1 MKQMDNEKK
10 PVGGQSPEEA
20 AAEDTAARTEEA
32 QAEDTA
38 AAENTNTS
46 GDQAEAADQPE
57 GSGEA
62 PEQETET
69 EAPQDGPKISPEVE
83 AAAKQEAAEEEM
95 KKKAQANAPK
105 APRKNIFASSKFKHG
120 GMATAFT
127 AGFIVI
133 VILINVVVS
142 ILGERFPSL
151 NIDLT
156 AQSVNT
162 LSEDSIEVVDSVS
175 RPTTI
180 TILAPEDS
188 IEQLSYAGMS
198 YSQVAN
204 IAERMAER
212 NSNITVQYVDIDANP
227 AFASQY
233 PDDQL
238 ATGSVIVETDLR
250 HRVLS
255 ISDLF
260 SVSSNYQTGESA
272 YYSQVDGALASAV
285 NQANSEELPVIAFA
299 TGHGEMMETSSL
311 EQLLSTNNFEPV
323 TFNMLTDEIPEDTQV
338 IVIGAPSTDYT
349 VEEIAKLDAFLNDE
363 TKEMNRTL
371 FITFYPAQE
380 ELPNLSTFLA
390 EWGMEVSR
398 DVIGEN
404 DSSRSLGDYISIFS
418 NLNTDEVVFNDES
431 TDYGYVITPY
441 SVPIN
446 VLFDGRADVS
456 TYVLAQTSDQ
466 AFLIGPN
473 ETSIDEARSHTGT
486 YNTIVMGQKYFNNV
500 NGSSN
505 LYRANVIVSG
515 SMPMFTS
522 TFLNSSAYGNQQ
534 YTLDMMRY
542 ATGTTDSNMGVYV
555 QPVQMNAQD
564 ITLTGYS
571 VVWLGLGVFTFLPFI
586 VLMIAAIVVYVKRR
600 HL

>member
-62 PEQETET
+62 PEQETEA

-105 APRKNIFASSKFKHG
+105 ASRKNIFASSKFKHG

-260 SVSSNYQTGESA
+260 SVSSNYQTRESA

-311 EQLLSTNNFEPV
+311 ERLLSTNNFEPV

-404 DSSRSLGDYISIFS
+404 DSSRSLGDFISIFS
-418 NLNTDEVVFNDES
+418 NLNTDEVVFNDEN

-473 ETSIDEARSHTGT
+473 APIDEARSHTGT

>member
-1 MKQMDNEKK
+1 M
-10 PVGGQSPEEA
+10 
-20 AAEDTAARTEEA
+20 
-32 QAEDTA
+32 
-38 AAENTNTS
+38 
-46 GDQAEAADQPE
+46 
-57 GSGEA
+57 
-62 PEQETET
+62 
-69 EAPQDGPKISPEVE
+69 E

-105 APRKNIFASSKFKHG
+105 ASRKNIFASSKFKHG

-260 SVSSNYQTGESA
+260 SVSSNYQTAA

-311 EQLLSTNNFEPV
+311 ERLLSTNNFEPV

-404 DSSRSLGDYISIFS
+404 DSSRSLGDFISIFS
-418 NLNTDEVVFNDES
+418 NLNTDEVVFNDEN

-473 ETSIDEARSHTGT
+473 ASIDEARSHTGT

>member
-1 MKQMDNEKK
+1 MDNEKK

-57 GSGEA
+57 GSGET
-62 PEQETET
+62 PEQETEA

-105 APRKNIFASSKFKHG
+105 ASRKHIFASSKFKHG

-260 SVSSNYQTGESA
+260 SVSSNYQTRESA

-311 EQLLSTNNFEPV
+311 ERLLSTNNFEPV

-404 DSSRSLGDYISIFS
+404 DSSRSLGDFISIFS
-418 NLNTDEVVFNDES
+418 NLNTDEVVFNDEN

-466 AFLIGPN
+466 AFLIGP
-473 ETSIDEARSHTGT
+473 TASIDEARSHTGT

>member
-1 MKQMDNEKK
+1 MDNEKK

-62 PEQETET
+62 PEQETEA

-105 APRKNIFASSKFKHG
+105 ASRKNIFASSKFKHG

-260 SVSSNYQTGESA
+260 SVSSNYQTRESA

-311 EQLLSTNNFEPV
+311 ERLLSTNNFEPV

-404 DSSRSLGDYISIFS
+404 DSSRSLGDFISIFS
-418 NLNTDEVVFNDES
+418 NLNTDEVVFNDEN

-473 ETSIDEARSHTGT
+473 APIDEARSHTGT

>member
-20 AAEDTAARTEEA
+20 AAEDTAVRTEEA

-57 GSGEA
+57 GSGEV
-62 PEQETET
+62 PEQETEA

-398 DVIGEN
+398 DMIAES
-404 DSSRSLGDYISIFS
+404 DSSRYIMDPTWIVSD
-418 NLNTDEVVFNDES
+418 LNTEEVVFNDES
-431 TDYGYVITPY
+431 TDYGYIVMPQT
-441 SVPIN
+441 VPITT
-446 VLFDGRADVS
+446 LFDGRADVS
-456 TYVLAQTSDQ
+456 TYVLAQTGSECYLMDPMTGE
-466 AFLIGPN
+466 ASE
-473 ETSIDEARSHTGT
+473 ETGS